1 MCFQDSNYLLTGG
14 QDKLLR
20 IYDLNK
26 PEAEPEEV
34 SDHSSDIKKAL
45 WCRVDKQILS
55 SDDKTVRLWDHATM
69 TEMKSLNFNMSASS
83 MEYIPEGDILVI
95 TYG

>member
-26 PEAEPEEV
+26 PEAGKCNLYIFV
-34 SDHSSDIKKAL
+34 VLFSFNLNNFLIKGYL
-45 WCRVDKQILS
+45 YIIL
-55 SDDKTVRLWDHATM
+55 K
-69 TEMKSLNFNMSASS
+69 
-83 MEYIPEGDILVI
+83 
-95 TYG
+95 

>member
-1 MCFQDSNYLLTGG
+1 M
-14 QDKLLR
+14 
-20 IYDLNK
+20 
-26 PEAEPEEV
+26 
-34 SDHSSDIKKAL
+34 
-45 WCRVDKQILS
+45 DKQILS